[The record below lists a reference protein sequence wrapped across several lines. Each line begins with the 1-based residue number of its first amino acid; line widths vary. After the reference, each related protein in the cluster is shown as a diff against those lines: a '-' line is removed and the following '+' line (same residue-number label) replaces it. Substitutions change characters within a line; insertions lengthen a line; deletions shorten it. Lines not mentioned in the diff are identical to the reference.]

1 MEMEQYCIYLRKSRA
16 DAEAEARGEGE
27 TLSRHEHALLELAK
41 QQQRHVTKIY
51 REIVS
56 GETIAARPVMQQ
68 LLADVE
74 TGLWAGV
81 LVMEIER
88 LARGDT
94 IDQGLVAQIF
104 KYSGT
109 SIITPM
115 KTYHPDNE
123 FDEEY
128 FEFGLFMS
136 RREYKTINRRLQR
149 GRTASVKEG
158 KYTGSLPPYGYQR
171 EKLVNDKG
179 YTLAP
184 NPEQAAIVRMIFG
197 WYTASPSANSDSL
210 RMGSTRIARR
220 LNQMKVLSPKGG
232 TWSAGTILQ
241 ILHNPVYIGKI
252 RWHWR
257 PEKRIISGNRVLKKR
272 LCVPFGSA
280 NLSTGLHEALISTEQ
295 FSRAQELLSHCS
307 PSAGGRKTIQ
317 NPLAGLLLCG
327 ECGHHMTRHLSRNRA
342 LLVCPT
348 SGCQTVSCALSYV
361 EKAMLCVLRTSF
373 SQYSVP
379 IKPDIP
385 VPADSLLQDET
396 VFLKNADAEL
406 QLLTRQLSNTHDL
419 LEQGI
424 YSADVFQERSHLL
437 QQRIDDIQ
445 ARKAA
450 LPCRI
455 QRDRE
460 EISANIEPKCS
471 SLFEIYDSLLTE
483 QERNQLLRLILDR
496 IVYIKKCGSRWGPN
510 PESFELTLYPFLPPK

>member
-1 MEMEQYCIYLRKSRA
+1 METEKYCIYLRKSRA

-74 TGLWAGV
+74 AGLWAGV

-149 GRTASVKEG
+149 GRTASAKEG

-171 EKLVNDKG
+171 EKLINDKG

-197 WYTASPSANSDSL
+197 WYTISPSTSAGTQ
-210 RMGSTRIARR
+210 RMGSTRIARH
-220 LNQMKVLSPKGG
+220 LNQMKVLSPKGRA
-232 TWSAGTILQ
+232 WSAGTVLQ

-257 PEKRIISGNRVLKKR
+257 PEKRIISGNHVLKKR
-272 LCVPFGSA
+272 LCVPCGSA
-280 NLSTGLHEALISTEQ
+280 NLSTGLHQAMISPEQ
-295 FSRAQELLSHCS
+295 FGKEIGRAH
-307 PSAGGRKTIQ
+307 
-317 NPLAGLLLCG
+317 
-327 ECGHHMTRHLSRNRA
+327 
-342 LLVCPT
+342 V
-348 SGCQTVSCALSYV
+348 
-361 EKAMLCVLRTSF
+361 
-373 SQYSVP
+373 
-379 IKPDIP
+379 
-385 VPADSLLQDET
+385 
-396 VFLKNADAEL
+396 
-406 QLLTRQLSNTHDL
+406 
-419 LEQGI
+419 
-424 YSADVFQERSHLL
+424 
-437 QQRIDDIQ
+437 
-445 ARKAA
+445 
-450 LPCRI
+450 
-455 QRDRE
+455 
-460 EISANIEPKCS
+460 
-471 SLFEIYDSLLTE
+471 
-483 QERNQLLRLILDR
+483 
-496 IVYIKKCGSRWGPN
+496 
-510 PESFELTLYPFLPPK
+510 